1 MKYDVKGI
9 IWLYQIYRAI
19 LYNFEI
25 LVYILFE
32 NLFRNYFVYL
42 YREDIFF
49 NKYFKNHPQRQIL
62 LYIYE
67 KYLTPIIYIWWN
79 KLWQLYIFGG
89 TGYDILFDFRKL
101 SFCWWPL
108 TFVAIL
114 MTMHGKKISK
124 VNWRLIKTALEK
136 CNRSPQLTQSV
147 GCEINQITLNSNTFK
162 N

>member
-1 MKYDVKGI
+1 MKCDVKGI

-25 LVYILFE
+25 LVYIFFE

-49 NKYFKNHPQRQIL
+49 NKYFKNHPKD
-62 LYIYE
+62 
-67 KYLTPIIYIWWN
+67 KYYFIFMKNIW
-79 KLWQLYIFGG
+79 LQLYIFGG
-89 TGYDILFDFRKL
+89 PGYDILFDFRKL
-101 SFCWWPL
+101 CFCWWP
-108 TFVAIL
+108 FVAIL

-147 GCEINQITLNSNTFK
+147 GCEIYQITLNSNTFK

>member
-1 MKYDVKGI
+1 MKCDVKGI

-49 NKYFKNHPQRQIL
+49 NKYFKNHPKDKYYFIFMKNIWLQ
-62 LYIYE
+62 LYIY
-67 KYLTPIIYIWWN
+67 
-79 KLWQLYIFGG
+79 GG
-89 TGYDILFDFRKL
+89 TGYDILFDFRKTVFL
-101 SFCWWPL
+101 
-108 TFVAIL
+108 L
-114 MTMHGKKISK
+114 MTLCGWKKISK

>member
-1 MKYDVKGI
+1 MKCDVKGI

-49 NKYFKNHPQRQIL
+49 NKYFKNHP
-62 LYIYE
+62 E
-67 KYLTPIIYIWWN
+67 DKYYFIFMKNIW
-79 KLWQLYIFGG
+79 LQLYTFGG

-101 SFCWWPL
+101 CFCWWP
-108 TFVAIL
+108 FVA
-114 MTMHGKKISK
+114 GKKSPRWTGVWYK
-124 VNWRLIKTALEK
+124 LPLEK

>member
-1 MKYDVKGI
+1 MKCDVKGI

-49 NKYFKNHPQRQIL
+49 NKYFKNHPKD
-62 LYIYE
+62 
-67 KYLTPIIYIWWN
+67 KYYFIFMKHIW
-79 KLWQLYIFGG
+79 LQLYLFGG

-101 SFCWWPL
+101 CFCWWP
-108 TFVAIL
+108 FVAIL

>member
-1 MKYDVKGI
+1 MKCDVKGI

-42 YREDIFF
+42 YREDIFI
-49 NKYFKNHPQRQIL
+49 NKYFKNHP
-62 LYIYE
+62 E
-67 KYLTPIIYIWWN
+67 DKYYFIFMKNILTPIIYIWWN
-79 KLWQLYIFGG
+79 RLWYMIWFSQTVFL
-89 TGYDILFDFRKL
+89 
-101 SFCWWPL
+101 
-108 TFVAIL
+108 L
-114 MTMHGKKISK
+114 MTLCGWKKISK

-147 GCEINQITLNSNTFK
+147 GYEINQITLNSNTFK

>member
-1 MKYDVKGI
+1 MKCDVKGI

-49 NKYFKNHPQRQIL
+49 NKYFKNHPKD
-62 LYIYE
+62 
-67 KYLTPIIYIWWN
+67 KYYFIFMKNIW
-79 KLWQLYIFGG
+79 LQLYLFGG

-101 SFCWWPL
+101 CL
-108 TFVAIL
+108 L
-114 MTMHGKKISK
+114 MTLCGWKKISK

-147 GCEINQITLNSNTFK
+147 GYEINQITLNSNTFK